1 MVNLRTT
8 IRKNTSVTLLPLTD
22 LAQSGARGTDFARS
36 GYCARGRKHDTE
48 PTDCPT
54 IRRAERAR
62 HQSAAPWRL
71 IVECSPARSRPC
83 ACAAACAW
91 RRWNVLRRRKDHI
104 DTSASRR
111 TLSLPRFRGHPNER
125 ECSQGECF
133 MDKASN
139 WAKRPRRSFI
149 ARVQSRGR
157 SPLSDRGLHDP
168 FASRLISTSART
180 HCANGC
186 ALPRSTPAM
195 DPPAH

>member
-125 ECSQGECF
+125 ECSQHNLHSAG
-133 MDKASN
+133 
-139 WAKRPRRSFI
+139 KRHSRHKSIDSAEPFNFKKHNRNQPRCG
-149 ARVQSRGR
+149 SRY
-157 SPLSDRGLHDP
+157 
-168 FASRLISTSART
+168 
-180 HCANGC
+180 
-186 ALPRSTPAM
+186 
-195 DPPAH
+195 